1 VFCFGA
7 GVEEQLQV
15 ESARADIEPVVEL
28 YDKLA
33 DLRRSVET
41 EGRARLAAWRPLLHR
56 RSFRPSALNLAC
68 YLSLREHDLRAIQ
81 LALMPL
87 GLSSLGRCE
96 SRVLESLD
104 AVLASLGGL
113 TGDFEAAAHPTPAA
127 FFRGTRLLERHT
139 YEALGAAPAGRNV
152 RIMVTLGAEATGY
165 EHVRRLVSA
174 GMDLGRVNLGH
185 DTPDEWIRIANNV
198 RRAASE
204 VGRPCR
210 IVMDLCGPRARTTE
224 VVGDDSR
231 VEPGAQVV
239 LSSSPETGDAIAVG
253 CSLPE
258 AVEALEPGHRVW
270 FDEGSVGA
278 VVVEARGGSARLR
291 ITHTSSKGGKL
302 RPGKGLNFP
311 DTQLPLDSLTPKDLA
326 DLEHVCAA
334 ADAVGY
340 SFVRTPED
348 VRRLQAELAARG
360 WAALPILLKVETRAA
375 IENLPELIVGTAGAQ
390 PMAIMIAR
398 GDLAVEIG
406 HVRLAEMQ
414 EELLWL
420 CEAAHVPVIWATQVL
435 DTFVRKGVHSRGELT
450 DAAMAERA
458 ECVML
463 NKGPFL
469 AEAVE
474 TLATVLTRMEGH
486 QAKKTSRM
494 RALGAW
500 STER

>member
-1 VFCFGA
+1 V
-7 GVEEQLQV
+7 
-15 ESARADIEPVVEL
+15 ADL
-28 YDKLA
+28 YDTLA
-33 DLRRSVET
+33 DLRSSVER
-41 EGRARLAAWRPLLHR
+41 EGRARLASWSPLLHR
-56 RSFRPSALNLAC
+56 RSFRLSALNLAC

-104 AVLASLGGL
+104 AVLATLGSMAH
-113 TGDFEAAAHPTPAA
+113 DAEASAHPSPTA

-139 YEALGAAPAGRNV
+139 EEVLGSAPGGRNV
-152 RIMVTLGAEATGY
+152 RIMVTLGAEATDY
-165 EHVRRLVSA
+165 ERVRRLVAA
-174 GMDLGRVNLGH
+174 GMDIGRVNLGH
-185 DTPDEWIRIANNV
+185 DSPDEWFRIAGNV

-210 IVMDLCGPRARTTE
+210 VAMDLCGPRARTTD
-224 VVGDDSR
+224 VVGGVER
-231 VEPGAQVV
+231 IEPGARI
-239 LSSSPETGDAIAVG
+239 LLTSSPGAAASEAIVVS

-258 AVEALEPGHRVW
+258 VVGALEPGQRLW
-270 FDEGSVGA
+270 FDEGSIGA
-278 VVVEARGGSARLR
+278 DVEEVHGGGALLRVV
-291 ITHTSSKGGKL
+291 HTSPKGGKL
-302 RPGKGLNFP
+302 RPGKGINVP

-326 DLEHVCAA
+326 DLDHVCAA

-348 VRRLQAELAARG
+348 VARLQAELAARG
-360 WAALPILLKVETRAA
+360 RASLPVLLKVETRAA
-375 IENLPELIVGTAGAQ
+375 IENLPELIVRTAGAQ

-420 CEAAHVPVIWATQVL
+420 CEAAQVPVIWATQVL

-458 ECVML
+458 ECVLL

-469 AEAVE
+469 PEAVE

-500 STER
+500 SRAEP